1 MTDQTWFVDL
11 DLKLESPISDV
22 LLDDLIDA
30 VIPLHGAVSTGDE
43 PKLGLSLAFEALDAW
58 HASTLARNF
67 LERDLGRIMPNL
79 EIASV
84 RILDEETRTAENE
97 EPTFPPM
104 MAIPDIGELL
114 GVTRQQAHR
123 LTKRE
128 DFPTPAL
135 EPRTGPLWIR
145 AAVESWNEHTKRQAG
160 RPATRKP
167 NEERADEAIDGTPVD
182 FEWSKERVVNTP
194 TSSQRVVKNPTSS
207 QRIIKNPSDST
218 STKRTNNGSSTHRS
232 IRG

>member
-11 DLKLESPISDV
+11 DLKLESPISDA
-22 LLDDLIDA
+22 LLDDLIDV
-30 VIPLHGAVSTGDE
+30 VIPLHGAVSSGDE

-58 HASTLARNF
+58 HASSLARNF
-67 LERDLGRIMPNL
+67 LELDLGPIMPNV

-104 MAIPDIGELL
+104 MAIPDIGDLL

-145 AAVESWNEHTKRQAG
+145 AAVESWNEHTERQAG
-160 RPATRKP
+160 RPATKKMAAA
-167 NEERADEAIDGTPVD
+167 EEAPGEG
-182 FEWSKERVVNTP
+182 EWNISVTSVKKAP
-194 TSSQRVVKNPTSS
+194 SSSQRTVKNPTDSH
-207 QRIIKNPSDST
+207 RIVKDPSDST
-218 STKRTNNGSSTHRS
+218 RRTSTLGSEHRT